1 MTTRYGLYLAPHAH
15 AALWHF
21 GSGVL
26 GYDAQ
31 TGQAVEQIVP
41 RGVDPDAFRALTQQP
56 RRYGFHATLKAP
68 FHLAPGRHRED
79 LVAALERFCE
89 DRAAFALPRLEVR
102 ALGADAQGAA
112 FVALVEPEPTP
123 ELQALE
129 RETVLAFEPLRAPL
143 APEEIARRSPER
155 LSPRQRDYLMRYGYP
170 LVLEEFRFHMTLT
183 GRVPAAQRDAIVAGL
198 AEAYAAAVPEPG
210 LLVDQIAIVE
220 QDGDAPFRVT
230 QRVLFV

>member
-15 AALWHF
+15 SALWRF

-41 RGVDPDAFRALTQQP
+41 RGVDPADFRALTEQP

-68 FHLAPGRHRED
+68 FRLAPGRSRED
-79 LVAALERFCE
+79 LVAALERFCA
-89 DRAAFALPRLEVR
+89 DRAAFALPRLAVR
-102 ALGADAQGAA
+102 ALGANAAGDA

-143 APEEIARRSPER
+143 TPEEIARRAPER
-155 LSPRQRDYLMRYGYP
+155 LSPRQRDHLMRYGYP
-170 LVLEEFRFHMTLT
+170 LVLDEFRFHMTLT

-220 QDGDAPFRVT
+220 QTGDAPFRVT
-230 QRVLFV
+230 QRVLFA

>member
-1 MTTRYGLYLAPHAH
+1 MTKRYGLYLAPHAH
-15 AALWHF
+15 AALWRF

-31 TGQAVEQIVP
+31 TGQAMEQIVP
-41 RGVDPDAFRALTQQP
+41 RGVDPDAFRALTEPP

-68 FHLAPGRHRED
+68 FRLAPGRSRED

-112 FVALVEPEPTP
+112 FVALVEPQPTP

-198 AEAYAAAVPEPG
+198 AEVYAAAVPEPG